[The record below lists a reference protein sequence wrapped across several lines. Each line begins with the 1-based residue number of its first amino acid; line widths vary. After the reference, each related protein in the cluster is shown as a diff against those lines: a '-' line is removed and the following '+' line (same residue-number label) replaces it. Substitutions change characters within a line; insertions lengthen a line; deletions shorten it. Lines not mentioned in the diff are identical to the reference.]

1 MMDKILIID
10 SDASLLRYVAE
21 YIEARSFEA
30 VRAGSGADGL
40 RLLMRE
46 HPDLVVMDV
55 EVNDMP
61 GWTALAR
68 MREATDIP
76 LILLTAKSSEA
87 DKLRGFNMGADDYVT
102 KPFSFAELT
111 ARIQAVLK
119 RSRKTSQ
126 PSKKQVRFGGNI
138 VDFRKHEAIHNG
150 EVVALT
156 PTEFRL
162 LEALARRDGDA
173 VDENQL
179 IKEVWDEF
187 RQEETAAVRRYV
199 WMLRQKFEENPS
211 EPQFI
216 LTVRGYG
223 YRLVVELTD
232 EGDGQED

>member
-1 MMDKILIID
+1 MVDKILILD
-10 SDASLLRYVAE
+10 SDTSLLRYVAE

-30 VRAGSGADGL
+30 IRAATTSDAL

-46 HPDLVVMDV
+46 KPDLMVMDI

-61 GWTALAR
+61 GWTPLAR
-68 MREATDIP
+68 VREATDIP

-87 DKLRGFNMGADDYVT
+87 DKLRGFSMGADDYVT

-119 RSRKTSQ
+119 RSRKVVRE
-126 PSKKQVRFGGNI
+126 SKRDVRFGETHL
-138 VDFRKHEAIHNG
+138 DFRKREARRKG
-150 EVVALT
+150 EIIPLT

-162 LEALARRDGDA
+162 LEALANREGDA
-173 VDENQL
+173 VSENEL
-179 IKEVWDEF
+179 IREVWDEF
-187 RQEETAAVRRYV
+187 RQEETAAVRRYI

-211 EPQFI
+211 EPQWI

-223 YRLVVELTD
+223 YRLLID
-232 EGDGQED
+232 NSSQEEDLSD

>member
-1 MMDKILIID
+1 MVDKILILD
-10 SDASLLRYVAE
+10 SDTSLLRYVAE

-30 VRAGSGADGL
+30 IRAATTSDAL

-46 HPDLVVMDV
+46 KPDLMVMDI

-61 GWTALAR
+61 GWTPLAR
-68 MREATDIP
+68 VREATDIP

-87 DKLRGFNMGADDYVT
+87 DKLRGFSMGADDYVT

-119 RSRKTSQ
+119 RSRKTVRE
-126 PSKKQVRFGGNI
+126 SKRDVRFGETHL
-138 VDFRKHEAIHNG
+138 DFRKREARRKG
-150 EVVALT
+150 EIIPLT

-162 LEALARRDGDA
+162 LEALANREGDA
-173 VDENQL
+173 VSENEL
-179 IKEVWDEF
+179 IREVWDEF
-187 RQEETAAVRRYV
+187 RQEETAAVRRYI

-211 EPQFI
+211 EPQWI

-223 YRLVVELTD
+223 YRLLID
-232 EGDGQED
+232 NSSQEEDLSD

>member
-1 MMDKILIID
+1 MVDKILILD
-10 SDASLLRYVAE
+10 SDTSLLRYVAE

-30 VRAGSGADGL
+30 IRAATTSDAL

-46 HPDLVVMDV
+46 KPDLMVMDI

-61 GWTALAR
+61 GWTPLAR
-68 MREATDIP
+68 VREATDIP

-87 DKLRGFNMGADDYVT
+87 DKLRGFSMGADDYVT

-119 RSRKTSQ
+119 RSRKAARESRRD
-126 PSKKQVRFGGNI
+126 VRFGETHL
-138 VDFRKHEAIHNG
+138 DFRKREARRKG
-150 EVVALT
+150 EIIPLT

-162 LEALARRDGDA
+162 LEALANREGDA
-173 VDENQL
+173 VSENEL
-179 IKEVWDEF
+179 IREVWDEF
-187 RQEETAAVRRYV
+187 RQEETAAVRRYI

-211 EPQFI
+211 EPQWI

-223 YRLVVELTD
+223 YRLLID
-232 EGDGQED
+232 NSSQEEDLSD

>member
-1 MMDKILIID
+1 MVDKILILD
-10 SDASLLRYVAE
+10 SDTSLLRYVAE

-30 VRAGSGADGL
+30 IRATTTSDAL

-46 HPDLVVMDV
+46 KPDLMVMDI

-61 GWTALAR
+61 GWTPLAR
-68 MREATDIP
+68 VREATDIP

-87 DKLRGFNMGADDYVT
+87 DKLRGFSMGADDYVT

-119 RSRKTSQ
+119 RSRKVVRE
-126 PSKKQVRFGGNI
+126 SKRDVRFGETHL
-138 VDFRKHEAIHNG
+138 DFRKHEARRKG
-150 EVVALT
+150 EIIPLT

-162 LEALARRDGDA
+162 LEALANREGDA
-173 VDENQL
+173 VSENEL
-179 IKEVWDEF
+179 IREVWDEF
-187 RQEETAAVRRYV
+187 RQEETAAVRRYI

-211 EPQFI
+211 EPQWI

-223 YRLVVELTD
+223 YRLLID
-232 EGDGQED
+232 NSSQEEDLSD

>member
-1 MMDKILIID
+1 MVDKILILD
-10 SDASLLRYVAE
+10 SDTSLLRYVAE

-30 VRAGSGADGL
+30 IRATTTSDAL

-46 HPDLVVMDV
+46 KPDLMVMDI

-61 GWTALAR
+61 GWTPLAR
-68 MREATDIP
+68 VREATDIP

-87 DKLRGFNMGADDYVT
+87 DKLRGFSMGADDYVT

-119 RSRKTSQ
+119 RSRKTVRE
-126 PSKKQVRFGGNI
+126 SKRDVRFGETHL
-138 VDFRKHEAIHNG
+138 DFRKREARRKG
-150 EVVALT
+150 EIIPLT

-162 LEALARRDGDA
+162 LEALANREGDA
-173 VDENQL
+173 VSENEL
-179 IKEVWDEF
+179 IREVWDEF
-187 RQEETAAVRRYV
+187 RQEETAAVRRYI

-211 EPQFI
+211 EPQWI

-223 YRLVVELTD
+223 YRLLID
-232 EGDGQED
+232 NSSQEEDLSD

>member
-1 MMDKILIID
+1 MVDKILILD
-10 SDASLLRYVAE
+10 SDTSLLRYVAE

-30 VRAGSGADGL
+30 IRATTTSDAL

-46 HPDLVVMDV
+46 KPDLMVMDI

-61 GWTALAR
+61 GWTPLAR
-68 MREATDIP
+68 VREATDIP

-87 DKLRGFNMGADDYVT
+87 DKLRGFSMGADDYVT

-119 RSRKTSQ
+119 RSRKVVRE
-126 PSKKQVRFGGNI
+126 SKRDVRFGETHL
-138 VDFRKHEAIHNG
+138 DFRKREARRKG
-150 EVVALT
+150 EIIPLT

-162 LEALARRDGDA
+162 LEALANREGDA
-173 VDENQL
+173 VSENEL
-179 IKEVWDEF
+179 IREVWDEF
-187 RQEETAAVRRYV
+187 RQEETAAVRRYI

-211 EPQFI
+211 EPQWI

-223 YRLVVELTD
+223 YRLLID
-232 EGDGQED
+232 NSSQEEDLSD

>member
-1 MMDKILIID
+1 MVDKILILD
-10 SDASLLRYVAE
+10 SDTSLLRYVAE

-30 VRAGSGADGL
+30 IRATTTSDAL

-46 HPDLVVMDV
+46 KPDLMVMDI

-61 GWTALAR
+61 GWTPLAR
-68 MREATDIP
+68 VREATDIP

-87 DKLRGFNMGADDYVT
+87 DKLRGFSMGADDYVT

-119 RSRKTSQ
+119 RSRKAVRE
-126 PSKKQVRFGGNI
+126 SKRDVRFGETHL
-138 VDFRKHEAIHNG
+138 DFRKREARRKG
-150 EVVALT
+150 EIIPLT

-162 LEALARRDGDA
+162 LEALANREGDA
-173 VDENQL
+173 VSENEL
-179 IKEVWDEF
+179 IREVWDEF
-187 RQEETAAVRRYV
+187 RQEETAAVRRYI

-211 EPQFI
+211 EPQWI

-223 YRLVVELTD
+223 YRLLID
-232 EGDGQED
+232 NSSQEEDLSD